1 MPNAT
6 VMPGIRAWMEAHQ
19 EPATVDT
26 IRRGAGVAAP
36 SVRRFLRS
44 LDPGDLEITRTPGRP
59 LYRLRRTGNFEDDL
73 FASGQTAQL
82 SQAFAGLHRIA
93 EAAGIFG
100 ETLAARSIGEVADIL
115 AAWCAERRHAPP
127 ARGGLAEAVE
137 KSNRRWD
144 SSPTIDY
151 PAAQR
156 ITAGQV
162 LEEYPPGQARP
173 WRGSAAVLGTA
184 MADAAAG
191 EPVPVRGPLG
201 PGEWITDRI
210 VTAPRASGRWQQ

>member
-59 LYRLRRTGNFEDDL
+59 LYRLRRPGNFEDDL

-100 ETLAARSIGEVADIL
+100 ETLDAGTVAEVCDIL
-115 AAWCAERRHAPP
+115 ARWAARNRPGPDVLRRH
-127 ARGGLAEAVE
+127 
-137 KSNRRWD
+137 
-144 SSPTIDY
+144 
-151 PAAQR
+151 
-156 ITAGQV
+156 
-162 LEEYPPGQARP
+162 
-173 WRGSAAVLGTA
+173 
-184 MADAAAG
+184 
-191 EPVPVRGPLG
+191 
-201 PGEWITDRI
+201 
-210 VTAPRASGRWQQ
+210 